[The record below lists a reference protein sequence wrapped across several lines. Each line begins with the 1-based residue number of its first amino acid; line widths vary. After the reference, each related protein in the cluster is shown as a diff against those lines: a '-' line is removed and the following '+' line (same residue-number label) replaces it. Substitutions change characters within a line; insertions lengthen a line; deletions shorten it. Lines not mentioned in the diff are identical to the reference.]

1 MAEDSKQTGVNGIE
15 MQNVDQGPQ
24 AGGSDDRPP
33 AKMPTSNIDEEDDEE
48 DEDEIYMPP
57 VINTCYCHKIS
68 LNIEYIT
75 LRRLSRTTII
85 FVLYIFRK
93 IQ

>member
-1 MAEDSKQTGVNGIE
+1 MADDSKPTGVNGIE

-24 AGGSDDRPP
+24 PGGSDDRPP
-33 AKMPTSNIDEEDDEE
+33 AKMPTSNIDEEDDE
-48 DEDEIYMPP
+48 DDDEIYMPP
-57 VINTCYCHKIS
+57 VINTYYCQKFS

-75 LRRLSRTTII
+75 FRRLSRTIII